1 MIAEQDEEITEDKT
15 KPDSDSNADKDK
27 KRTEMN
33 EDPFSLEVNLWASE
47 AIMEEAASRDSGAE
61 QPQKQRSRPRAH
73 PSPSDSSHG
82 ERVHSGEQSKSGKT

>member
-47 AIMEEAASRDSGAE
+47 ATMEEAANRDSGAE

-73 PSPSDSSHG
+73 SSPSHSSHG
-82 ERVHSGEQSKSGKT
+82 QHVHSDAQSRRGNT